1 VRTEANECQLWF
13 EGGNSFLVT
22 QADRQSERHKGRPR
36 REVRAAWT
44 ADNAC
49 PDSNLMTTNQ
59 RAPRSNY
66 ERRLLSV
73 ALTFGIVIST
83 FYVLSIGEHF
93 FVPLVMAVLAVYL
106 VDIVSR
112 LIRRIRIADHP
123 VPAVL
128 SVILSF
134 GIIFGLG
141 FALIEIVAQ
150 NAFHVAAAAPKYQ
163 ARLQQLQGEV
173 FSRVGIEEPPELRQL
188 VKTVDLRSVFTAVAK
203 AVAGV
208 LEDVTLVLIY
218 GLFIMLERR
227 FFPIKVQALFPDP
240 ERRKNAIRIM
250 RRIDRDIHTYL
261 GVKTAVSFTS
271 AVLAYILMRIVG
283 LDFAEFWALLIFIL
297 HFIPTIGVIVATLLP
312 TLLAAVQFDDL
323 GQFLILGIG
332 ITAIAQ
338 LMGNVV
344 EPNVMGESLNLSP
357 LTVIIALIIWGS
369 LWGIVGAFLCVPLTV
384 ILVIVLSNFD
394 STRWVSILLSKT
406 GEVRSPE

>member
-1 VRTEANECQLWF
+1 LWF
-13 EGGNSFLVT
+13 KGGNSFLVT

-44 ADNAC
+44 TDPAF
-49 PDSNLMTTNQ
+49 PDPNLMTTNQ

-66 ERRLLSV
+66 ERNLLSV

-112 LIRRIRIADHP
+112 VIRRIRIADHP

-323 GQFLILGIG
+323 GQFLIIGIG

-344 EPNVMGESLNLSP
+344 EPNVMGETLNLSP

>member
-1 VRTEANECQLWF
+1 
-13 EGGNSFLVT
+13 
-22 QADRQSERHKGRPR
+22 
-36 REVRAAWT
+36 
-44 ADNAC
+44 
-49 PDSNLMTTNQ
+49 MTTNQ
-59 RAPRSNY
+59 GAPRLNY
-66 ERRLLSV
+66 QRSLLSV
-73 ALTFGIVIST
+73 ALTFGIVIAT
-83 FYVLSIGEHF
+83 FYVLSKGEHF

-112 LIRRIRIADHP
+112 VIRKIQIANHS
-123 VPAVL
+123 VPA
-128 SVILSF
+128 ILSLILAF

-150 NAFHVAAAAPKYQ
+150 NAFHIAAAAPKYQ
-163 ARLQQLQGEV
+163 VRLQQLQGEI
-173 FSRVGIEEPPELRQL
+173 FSRVGIEEPPELREL
-188 VKTVDLRSVFTAVAK
+188 LKEVDLRSLFTTVAK
-203 AVAGV
+203 EVAGV

-271 AVLAYILMRIVG
+271 ALLAYILMRIVG
-283 LDFAEFWALLIFIL
+283 LDFAEFWALLLFIL

-312 TLLAAVQFDDL
+312 TVLAAVQFDNL
-323 GQFLILGIG
+323 GQFLIIGIG

-357 LTVIIALIIWGS
+357 LTVIIALIVWGS

-406 GEVRSPE
+406 GEVHSSV

>member
-1 VRTEANECQLWF
+1 
-13 EGGNSFLVT
+13 
-22 QADRQSERHKGRPR
+22 
-36 REVRAAWT
+36 
-44 ADNAC
+44 
-49 PDSNLMTTNQ
+49 
-59 RAPRSNY
+59 
-66 ERRLLSV
+66 
-73 ALTFGIVIST
+73 
-83 FYVLSIGEHF
+83 
-93 FVPLVMAVLAVYL
+93 
-106 VDIVSR
+106 
-112 LIRRIRIADHP
+112 
-123 VPAVL
+123 
-128 SVILSF
+128 
-134 GIIFGLG
+134 
-141 FALIEIVAQ
+141 
-150 NAFHVAAAAPKYQ
+150 
-163 ARLQQLQGEV
+163 
-173 FSRVGIEEPPELRQL
+173 
-188 VKTVDLRSVFTAVAK
+188 
-203 AVAGV
+203 
-208 LEDVTLVLIY
+208 
-218 GLFIMLERR
+218 
-227 FFPIKVQALFPDP
+227 
-240 ERRKNAIRIM
+240 M

>member
-1 VRTEANECQLWF
+1 
-13 EGGNSFLVT
+13 
-22 QADRQSERHKGRPR
+22 
-36 REVRAAWT
+36 
-44 ADNAC
+44 
-49 PDSNLMTTNQ
+49 MTTNEGATRLTYQ
-59 RAPRSNY
+59 RRIVSI
-66 ERRLLSV
+66 
-73 ALTFGIVIST
+73 ALTFGVVIST

-112 LIRRIRIADHP
+112 LIRRIRIADRA
-123 VPAVL
+123 VPSVL
-128 SVILSF
+128 SVIMAF
-134 GIIFGLG
+134 AIIFGLG

-150 NAFHVAAAAPKYQ
+150 NAVHVAAAAPKYQ
-163 ARLQQLQGEV
+163 ARLQQLQGEL
-173 FSRVGIEEPPELRQL
+173 FARAGIEEPPELRQL
-188 VKTVDLRSVFTAVAK
+188 LKTVDLRSVFTAVTK
-203 AVAGV
+203 EVAGV

-227 FFPIKVQALFPDP
+227 YVPIKVQALFPDP
-240 ERRKNAIRIM
+240 ERRKNAIRII

-271 AVLAYILMRIVG
+271 ALLAYILMRIVG
-283 LDFAEFWALLIFIL
+283 LDFAAFWALLIFVL

-323 GQFLILGIG
+323 GPFLVIGIG

-338 LMGNVV
+338 FMGNVV

-357 LTVIIALIIWGS
+357 LTVIIALIVWGS

-406 GEVRSPE
+406 GEIRSSE